1 MNHQLTSTQAFW
13 LSHLHHAFFT
23 GPVSGK
29 QWDGLLLTPLRRQ
42 RAIMM
47 SESNHHLVVVN

>member
-1 MNHQLTSTQAFW
+1 MIGMGGSLKWLTV
-13 LSHLHHAFFT
+13 L
-23 GPVSGK
+23 GRK

-47 SESNHHLVVVN
+47 SELNHHLEDEEKPK